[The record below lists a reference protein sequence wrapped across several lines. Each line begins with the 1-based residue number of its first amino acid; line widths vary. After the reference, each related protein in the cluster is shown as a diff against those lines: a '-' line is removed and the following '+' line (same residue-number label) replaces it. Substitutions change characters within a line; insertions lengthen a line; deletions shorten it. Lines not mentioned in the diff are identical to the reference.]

1 MYFFGISESK
11 KSMLSIIILSLWSCA
26 FFIQI
31 AVDMQLYA
39 ILTVLFSF
47 SFFLG
52 GGGVA
57 VCWHVLHAAEL
68 ACQTI

>member
-1 MYFFGISESK
+1 
-11 KSMLSIIILSLWSCA
+11 MLSVIILSLWSCA

-47 SFFLG
+47 SFFWGWG

>member
-1 MYFFGISESK
+1 MFNCIFFGISESK

-31 AVDMQLYA
+31 AVDMQLYV

-47 SFFLG
+47 SFFWGWG
-52 GGGVA
+52 GGGLQFVGMFFM
-57 VCWHVLHAAEL
+57 LL
-68 ACQTI
+68 S